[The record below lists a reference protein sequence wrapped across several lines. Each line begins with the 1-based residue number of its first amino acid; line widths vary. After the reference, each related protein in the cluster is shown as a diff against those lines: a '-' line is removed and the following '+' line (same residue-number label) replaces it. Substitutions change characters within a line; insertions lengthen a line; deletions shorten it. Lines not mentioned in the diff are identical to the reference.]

1 MTEGKFAAP
10 AARVA
15 PTIPIAHGGPSGRY
29 EHMREQAFIYA
40 FILDRLGMND

>member
-1 MTEGKFAAP
+1 MMEDKPAPP
-10 AARVA
+10 AARVV
-15 PTIPIAHGGPSGRY
+15 PTIHITHGGPSDRY